1 MKGQNYSQHGSRV
14 DSEGRGCS
22 GNPQSPIRWDGG
34 IVEGNNGERGAGNM
48 VLEVP
53 GERGGG
59 GEKRRKQVRYPP
71 VGAGKDPAYLRH
83 SSWSLFF

>member
-1 MKGQNYSQHGSRV
+1 
-14 DSEGRGCS
+14 
-22 GNPQSPIRWDGG
+22 
-34 IVEGNNGERGAGNM
+34 M

-59 GEKRRKQVRYPP
+59 GEKRRKQVWYLP

-83 SSWSLFF
+83 YSWSLFF